1 MSQHKGASII
11 RLSLTFDL
19 YYAFNCSVLVFH
31 VVACWVLMPSLF
43 HPTPYPFLRNPLD
56 RSVFE
61 KSVATTEMTTGKTR
75 ALQESNLFP
84 RTALVTKAPNL
95 EARDLTNVERTSTGT
110 AEKEESALPSADHEG
125 EQLST
130 STSSA
135 STSFAHR
142 PTDGYHFQL
151 SRCFLYVT
159 VASTIVTSFEVARCL
174 VARVRH
180 RRKIKND
187 LDGWPQGHTGLA
199 LLFGAFL
206 PEVLTLVG
214 LAVDD
219 LSVSAILAL
228 TSSQGSAGDCD
239 RDISGSGSGGPAP
252 SFPVALAST
261 VVSSSWKLCVVVVK
275 VVRRHRH
282 GNVSRVGAAF
292 LFLVRSFCFLLA
304 VLSLVVS
311 SANLLVLFGP
321 SDVITTNPVLATFFR
336 STRGKY
342 RYLDDSWISM
352 VMHRIP
358 HPPTQHNFSDVSSVD
373 VITAP
378 LIRWKE
384 LLVRSPEKNRT
395 VVPVPC
401 AVLGNWYLPFVQES
415 DSACAGCTL
424 FFSFRYLGG
433 KEVGY
438 SAWYCVVRNCGT
450 RAGTRISRS
459 FGMEQFVWLDSWN
472 FTEFSNSWKDRSG
485 GYGTFPPSSWV
496 NSTSDP
502 GTFLVQA
509 LVFGL
514 VSSIPVSSE
523 CQYFLTHFDNSEPR
537 FC

>member
-1 MSQHKGASII
+1 MSQHKGASIF

-43 HPTPYPFLRNPLD
+43 HPTPYPFLQNPLD

-61 KSVATTEMTTGKTR
+61 KSVATKEMTTWKTR
-75 ALQESNLFP
+75 ALQESNLLP
-84 RTALVTKAPNL
+84 RTVLITKAPNL
-95 EARDLTNVERTSTGT
+95 EAKDLTTVEKTSTGT
-110 AEKEESALPSADHEG
+110 AEKEESALSSVEHGG
-125 EQLST
+125 EQFST
-130 STSSA
+130 STT
-135 STSFAHR
+135 STSFAHS
-142 PTDGYHFQL
+142 PTDSYYFQL

-199 LLFGAFL
+199 LLLGAFL

-219 LSVSAILAL
+219 LPVSVILAL
-228 TSSQGSAGDCD
+228 TSSQSSGDCD
-239 RDISGSGSGGPAP
+239 RDISGSGAAP

-282 GNVSRVGAAF
+282 GNVSCVGAAF

-304 VLSLVVS
+304 VLSLVVN
-311 SANLLVLFGP
+311 SANFLVLFG
-321 SDVITTNPVLATFFR
+321 SNDAILTNPVLATLFR
-336 STRGKY
+336 STGGKY
-342 RYLDDSWISM
+342 RYLDDSWISL

-358 HPPTQHNFSDVSSVD
+358 HPPTQQHNFSDVSSVD

-384 LLVRSPEKNRT
+384 LLIRSPEKNRT

-415 DSACAGCTL
+415 ESACVGCTL
-424 FFSFRYLGG
+424 FFSFRYLGR

-438 SAWYCVVRNCGT
+438 SAWYCFVRNCGT

-472 FTEFSNSWKDRSG
+472 FTGFSNSSKDRYFG
-485 GYGTFPPSSWV
+485 GDGTFPPSSWV

-502 GTFLVQA
+502 GTFWVQA
-509 LVFGL
+509 LVFSL
-514 VSSIPVSSE
+514 VSSISVSSE
-523 CQYFLTHFDNSEPR
+523 CQYFLTQFDNSEPG